1 MKIGTDNKQVR
12 IYKPCKQSVHFHKG
26 KTLSQDFR
34 FIVRMVGRDL
44 QGTKTVAAAL
54 ADVKGVGYNLGT
66 YILAECKIDPRTRVG
81 SLSDGQLAELE
92 KSIKNI
98 AGLKLPAYLFN
109 RQKNLETGEN
119 THLIGSDLDFV
130 IKNGIEMEKN
140 MQSWRGIRH
149 FLGLKVRGQRTRTT
163 GRKGRTIGV
172 KKVKM
177 MPGGVPA
184 QTPAAPAAAPKK
196 EEKK

>member
-1 MKIGTDNKQVR
+1 
-12 IYKPCKQSVHFHKG
+12 
-26 KTLSQDFR
+26 LSQDFR
-34 FIVRMVGRDL
+34 FIVRMAGKDL

-54 ADVKGVGYNLGT
+54 ADLKGVGYNLAT
-66 YILAECKIDPRTRVG
+66 AILAECKIDPRSRVG
-81 SLSDGQLAELE
+81 SLSDNQIADLE
-92 KSIKNI
+92 KSVKDIG
-98 AGLKLPAYLFN
+98 GLKLPAYLLN
-109 RQKNLETGEN
+109 RQKDLETGKN
-119 THLIGSDLDFV
+119 IHLIASDLDFA

-172 KKVKM
+172 KKVTM
-177 MPGGVPA
+177 MPGGRPA
-184 QTPAAPAAAPKK
+184 QTPAAAPAAAPKK